1 MFKILIKD
9 FNLFGYHGVREHEKR
24 DGQNFCFNIEI
35 FINKYSFTD
44 DDNIDSTINYFDVIR
59 QLKNLNTKR
68 RFDLLETFS
77 EVLAYQ
83 IMDMSPL
90 VEKVIVKIEKTSPP
104 IKEDLRSVGVEY
116 ILNRKEEKNKIKKGR
131 NNVYLSLGSNIGDKE
146 KNLRRAVGKIGKH
159 PYIDVAAVSSIYK
172 TEPMYAKEQDTF
184 YNIVLRA
191 EAKKEFSPFELLG
204 FLKSIEYEMG
214 RERNDKRYGPR
225 IIDIDILYYG
235 GICIGSNFLTIPHPK
250 LSERNF
256 VLVPLSEISPDLEI
270 SGKNI
275 RKFIKDCDFSEEVEL
290 VRNW

>member
-1 MFKILIKD
+1 MFKVLVKD

-35 FINKYSFTD
+35 FINKYSFID
-44 DDNIDSTINYFDVIR
+44 DDSIDSTINYSDVIR
-59 QLKNLNTKR
+59 QIKNLNTKK

-104 IKEDLRSVGVEY
+104 IKED
-116 ILNRKEEKNKIKKGR
+116 
-131 NNVYLSLGSNIGDKE
+131 
-146 KNLRRAVGKIGKH
+146 RRAVSKISKH
-159 PYIDVAAVSSIYK
+159 PYIDIAVVSSIYK
-172 TEPMYAKEQDTF
+172 TEPMYVKEQDTF
-184 YNIVLRA
+184 YNIVLRTGV
-191 EAKKEFSPFELLG
+191 KKEFSSFELLG

-235 GICIGSNFLTIPHPK
+235 DICIDSNFLTIPHPK

-256 VLVPLSEISPDLEI
+256 VLIPLCEISPDLEI
-270 SGKNI
+270 GGKII
-275 RKFIKDCDFSEEVEL
+275 RKFIKDCDFPEEVDL